1 MIVST
6 RQRVS
11 RVGSLIVLSYEPV
24 WHEEDK
30 DHYTKVS
37 PHVTP

>member
-24 WHEEDK
+24 WHEEDR
-30 DHYTKVS
+30 DRYSQVS
-37 PHVTP
+37 PRVTP

>member
-1 MIVST
+1 MIVS

-11 RVGSLIVLSYEPV
+11 RVGYLIVLSYEPV
-24 WHEEDK
+24 LHEEDR
-30 DHYTKVS
+30 DHYSQVS